1 VKPVLYLVRALPG
14 ARLDPLRERFE
25 VRGSAARRPPRGELL
40 QEARD
45 AEVLVVTYIDR
56 VDEALLAALP
66 RLRHLASY
74 GVGVNHIDLAAC
86 HARGVLVTNTPGVLT
101 NATADM
107 AMALLLAAARRV
119 VEGDRVVR
127 AGGWTEVDPGWMLGS
142 EVTGKTLGLVGFG
155 RIGQAVARRAA
166 GFDLRILYASP
177 READFPGAR
186 RVTLDELLRRS
197 DFVSLHIPLT
207 PATQDLLTRER
218 IFSMKRGAV
227 LVNTAR
233 GPIVDD
239 AALAEALERGHL
251 AAAALDVY
259 RDEPC
264 VPEVYRRLPNVI
276 LTPHLGSG
284 SRETRSAMAQMVVDE
299 IGRVGRGEEPRYRV
313 GVGSTAS

>member
-1 VKPVLYLVRALPG
+1 MKPLLYLVRALPG
-14 ARLDPLRERFE
+14 ARLEPLRERFE
-25 VRGSAARRPPRGELL
+25 VRGGAARRPPRGELL

-86 HARGVLVTNTPGVLT
+86 HVRGVLVTNTPGVLT

-127 AGGWTEVDPGWMLGS
+127 AGGWAEVDPGWMLGS

-166 GFDLRILYASP
+166 GFDLRILYTSP
-177 READFPGAR
+177 REVAFPGAR
-186 RVTLDELLRRS
+186 RVALDELLRCS
-197 DFVSLHIPLT
+197 DFVSLHTPLT
-207 PATQDLLTRER
+207 PATGDLLTRER
-218 IFSMKRGAV
+218 ISSMKRGAV

-264 VPEVYRRLPNVI
+264 VSEAYRRLANVI

-299 IGRVGRGEEPRYRV
+299 IERVGRGEEPRYRV
-313 GVGSTAS
+313 A